1 MDINELKKLIKNSTA
16 VLVLENN
23 EPSFVIMNYKTYNNL
38 AVEETKKEIIISHST
53 SNGSPIKINQKEGEL
68 EILDRINKEILSLKD
83 EIEREEKSLY
93 TLD

>member
-23 EPSFVIMNYKTYNNL
+23 EPAFVIMNYQTYKDF
-38 AVEETKKEIIISHST
+38 ATEETKKEIKISHGAN
-53 SNGSPIKINQKEGEL
+53 NGSPVKINPKEGEL
-68 EILDRINKEILSLKD
+68 EILDRINKEILALKD